1 MSTSDVNEW
10 ISDQV
15 EQRTLQDWIQDL
27 GPFVML
33 FGLMIIFSLT
43 TDRFLSEGNLL
54 DNVAKNAV
62 TLLLIALAG
71 TFPILQQSIDLSV
84 ESVVLLTGVVTVIL
98 IAEFQL
104 GLLAIPLAI
113 GVGMLAGLFNGL
125 VFTKLKVP
133 SFLVTLGTLS
143 VLAGVGKIITGGS
156 TITFRNESIRAI
168 STGQVVIPFTDFGI
182 PNLVIWGLLIYGATI
197 VLAFRTK
204 FGRYCFA
211 LGENERV
218 VELAGAKVDRYKIYP
233 FVLSG
238 LLCGIAGVLLT
249 LRISSASP
257 NIGSGNLLPSIA
269 AIVMGGTA
277 LTGGVGGPHRTIL
290 GVLVIAVLNNG
301 MNLLAVDSFVQ
312 EIILGL
318 VVVSAVALSIDRDKI
333 DVVK

>member
-1 MSTSDVNEW
+1 MSTSSVSEW
-10 ISDQV
+10 ITSQR
-15 EQRTLQDWIQDL
+15 EQRTLHDWIQDL

-33 FGLMIIFSLT
+33 FGLIIFFTFT
-43 TDRFLSEGNLL
+43 TERFFTEGNLL

-62 TLLLIALAG
+62 TLLLVALAG

-84 ESVVLLTGVVTVIL
+84 ESVVLLTGVVTVVL
-98 IAEFQL
+98 ISQFGL

-156 TITFRNESIRAI
+156 TITFRNPAIRTI
-168 STGQVVIPFTDFGI
+168 STGDVLGI
-182 PNLVIWGLLIYGATI
+182 PNLVLWGLLIYVATI

-238 LLCGIAGVLLT
+238 LLCGTAGVLLT

-257 NIGSGNLLPSIA
+257 NIGSGLLLPSIA

-301 MNLLAVDSFVQ
+301 MNLLGTDSFVQ

-318 VVVSAVALSIDRDKI
+318 VVVAAVALSIDRAKI

>member
-1 MSTSDVNEW
+1 MSAPNTNAIQQW
-10 ISDQV
+10 IAEQRD
-15 EQRTLQDWIQDL
+15 QRTLHDWITDV
-27 GPFVML
+27 GPFAML
-33 FGLMIIFSLT
+33 FILSALFAATTTQFLT
-43 TDRFLSEGNLL
+43 YGNLIN
-54 DNVAKNAV
+54 NVAKNSAF
-62 TLLLIALAG
+62 LLLVALAG

-84 ESVVLLTGVVTVIL
+84 ESIVTLTGVLTVVL
-98 IAEFQL
+98 IAEYQL
-104 GLLAIPLAI
+104 GLLAIPIAI
-113 GVGMLAGLFNGL
+113 AAGMLAGFVNGV

-143 VLAGVGKIITGGS
+143 ILMGFALIITGGS
-156 TITFRNESIRAI
+156 TITFRNQAIRGIA
-168 STGQVVIPFTDFGI
+168 TGTWIPGV
-182 PNLVIWGLLIYGATI
+182 PNLVMWGLLIYGAT
-197 VLAFRTK
+197 VFLAWRTK

-238 LLCGIAGVLLT
+238 LLCGTAGVLLT

-257 NIGSGNLLPSIA
+257 NIAGGLLLPSIA

-290 GVLVIAVLNNG
+290 GVLVIAVLQNG
-301 MNLLAVDSFVQ
+301 MNLLSINPFVQ
-312 EIILGL
+312 EIILGV
-318 VVVSAVALSIDRDKI
+318 VVVSAVAMSIDRAKI

>member
-1 MSTSDVNEW
+1 
-10 ISDQV
+10 
-15 EQRTLQDWIQDL
+15 
-27 GPFVML
+27 ML
-33 FGLMIIFSLT
+33 FGLILFFTFT
-43 TDRFLSEGNLL
+43 TERFFTEGNLL

-62 TLLLIALAG
+62 TLLLVALAG

-84 ESVVLLTGVVTVIL
+84 ESVVLLTGVVTVVL
-98 IAEFQL
+98 ISQFGL

-143 VLAGVGKIITGGS
+143 VMAGVGKIITGGS
-156 TITFRNESIRAI
+156 TITFRNPALRTI
-168 STGQVVIPFTDFGI
+168 STGDVFGI
-182 PNLVIWGLLIYGATI
+182 PNLVLWGLLIYVATI

-257 NIGSGNLLPSIA
+257 NIGSGLLLPSIA

-301 MNLLAVDSFVQ
+301 MNLLGTDSFVQ

-318 VVVSAVALSIDRDKI
+318 VVVAAVALSIDRAKI

>member
-1 MSTSDVNEW
+1 MSTSSVSEW
-10 ISDQV
+10 ITAQR
-15 EQRTLQDWIQDL
+15 EQRTLHDWIQDL

-33 FGLMIIFSLT
+33 FGLMVIFTLT
-43 TDRFLSEGNLL
+43 TERFMTEGNLL

-62 TLLLIALAG
+62 TLLLVALAG

-84 ESVVLLTGVVTVIL
+84 ESVVLLTGVVTVVL
-98 IAEFQL
+98 IAEFGL
-104 GLLAIPLAI
+104 GLLAIPIAI

-143 VLAGVGKIITGGS
+143 VMAGVGKIITGGS
-156 TITFRNESIRAI
+156 TITFRNDAIRAI
-168 STGQVVIPFTDFGI
+168 ANGEVLGI
-182 PNLVIWGLLIYGATI
+182 PNLVLWGLLIYGATI

-257 NIGSGNLLPSIA
+257 NIGSGLLLPSIA

-277 LTGGVGGPHRTIL
+277 LTGGVGGPHRTLL

-318 VVVSAVALSIDRDKI
+318 VVVAAVALSIDRDKI

>member
-1 MSTSDVNEW
+1 
-10 ISDQV
+10 
-15 EQRTLQDWIQDL
+15 
-27 GPFVML
+27 ML
-33 FGLMIIFSLT
+33 FGLMVIFTLT
-43 TDRFLSEGNLL
+43 TERFFTEANLL

-84 ESVVLLTGVVTVIL
+84 ESVVLLTGVVTVVL
-98 IAEFQL
+98 IAEYNL
-104 GLLAIPLAI
+104 GLLAIPIAI

-143 VLAGVGKIITGGS
+143 VMAGVGKIITGGS
-156 TITFRNESIRAI
+156 TITFRNDSIRSIA
-168 STGQVVIPFTDFGI
+168 TGNVLGI
-182 PNLVIWGLLIYGATI
+182 PNLVLWGLLIYVACI

-318 VVVSAVALSIDRDKI
+318 VVVAAVALSIDRDKI

>member
-1 MSTSDVNEW
+1 MSTSGVSEW
-10 ISDQV
+10 ITDQR
-15 EQRTLQDWIQDL
+15 EQRTLHDWIQDL

-33 FGLMIIFSLT
+33 FGLIITFTFT
-43 TDRFLSEGNLL
+43 TDRFFTEANLL

-62 TLLLIALAG
+62 TLLLVALAG

-84 ESVVLLTGVVTVIL
+84 ESIVLLTGVVTVVL
-98 IAEFQL
+98 ISQFGF
-104 GLLAIPLAI
+104 GLLAIPIAI
-113 GVGMLAGLFNGL
+113 GVGMLAGLFNGI

-143 VLAGVGKIITGGS
+143 VMAGVGKIITGGS
-156 TITFRNESIRAI
+156 TITFRNPAIRTI
-168 STGQVVIPFTDFGI
+168 SNGEVLGI
-182 PNLVIWGLLIYGATI
+182 PNLVLWGLLIYVGTI

-238 LLCGIAGVLLT
+238 LLCGTAGVLLT

-257 NIGSGNLLPSIA
+257 NIGSGLLLPSIA

-301 MNLLAVDSFVQ
+301 MNLLGIDSFVQ

-318 VVVSAVALSIDRDKI
+318 VVVAAVALSIDREKI

>member
-1 MSTSDVNEW
+1 MSTSSVSEW
-10 ISDQV
+10 ISDQR
-15 EQRTLQDWIQDL
+15 EQRTLHDWIQDL

-33 FGLMIIFSLT
+33 FGLILFFTFT
-43 TDRFLSEGNLL
+43 TERFFTEGNLL

-62 TLLLIALAG
+62 TLLLVALAG

-84 ESVVLLTGVVTVIL
+84 ESVVLLTGVVTVVL
-98 IAEFQL
+98 IAEFNL

-143 VLAGVGKIITGGS
+143 VMAGVGKIITGGS
-156 TITFRNESIRAI
+156 TITFREPAIRTI
-168 STGQVVIPFTDFGI
+168 STGNVFGI
-182 PNLVIWGLLIYGATI
+182 PNLVLWGLLIYVATI

-238 LLCGIAGVLLT
+238 LLCGTAGVLLT

-257 NIGSGNLLPSIA
+257 NIGSGLLLPSIA

-301 MNLLAVDSFVQ
+301 MNLLGTDSFVQ

-318 VVVSAVALSIDRDKI
+318 VVVAAVALSIDRAKI

>member
-1 MSTSDVNEW
+1 MSTSSVSKW
-10 ISDQV
+10 ITAQR

-33 FGLMIIFSLT
+33 FGLMLIFTFT
-43 TDRFLSEGNLL
+43 TERFFTEANLL

-62 TLLLIALAG
+62 TLLLVALAG

-84 ESVVLLTGVVTVIL
+84 ESVVLLTGVVTVVL
-98 IAEFQL
+98 ISQFGL

-113 GVGMLAGLFNGL
+113 GVGMLAGLFNGV

-143 VLAGVGKIITGGS
+143 VMAGVGKIITGGS
-156 TITFRNESIRAI
+156 TITFRNPAIRTI
-168 STGQVVIPFTDFGI
+168 STGDVFGI
-182 PNLVIWGLLIYGATI
+182 PNLVLWGLLIYLATI

-257 NIGSGNLLPSIA
+257 NIGSGLMLPSIA

-301 MNLLAVDSFVQ
+301 MNLLGIDSFVQ

-318 VVVSAVALSIDRDKI
+318 VVVAAVALSIDRAKI

>member
-1 MSTSDVNEW
+1 MSTSSVKQW
-10 ISDQV
+10 IVAQR

-33 FGLMIIFSLT
+33 FGLVIIFSLT
-43 TDRFLSEGNLL
+43 TDRFATQANLL

-62 TLLLIALAG
+62 TLLLVALAG

-84 ESVVLLTGVVTVIL
+84 ESVVLLTGVVTVVL
-98 IAEFQL
+98 IAEFGL
-104 GLLAIPLAI
+104 GLLAIPIAI

-143 VLAGVGKIITGGS
+143 VMAGVGKIITGGS
-156 TITFRNESIRAI
+156 TITFRNNSIRAI
-168 STGQVVIPFTDFGI
+168 ANGEILGI
-182 PNLVIWGLLIYGATI
+182 PNLVLWGLLIYVATI
-197 VLAFRTK
+197 ILAFRTK

-218 VELAGAKVDRYKIYP
+218 VELSGAKVDRYKIYP

-257 NIGSGNLLPSIA
+257 NIGSGLLLPSIA

-301 MNLLAVDSFVQ
+301 MNLLSIDSFVQ

-318 VVVSAVALSIDRDKI
+318 VVVAAVALSIDRDQI
-333 DVVK
+333 DIVK

>member
-1 MSTSDVNEW
+1 
-10 ISDQV
+10 
-15 EQRTLQDWIQDL
+15 
-27 GPFVML
+27 ML
-33 FGLMIIFSLT
+33 FGLMVIFTFT
-43 TDRFLSEGNLL
+43 TERFFTEANLL

-62 TLLLIALAG
+62 TLLLVALAG

-84 ESVVLLTGVVTVIL
+84 ESVVLLTGVVTVVL
-98 IAEFQL
+98 IAEFGL

-156 TITFRNESIRAI
+156 TITFRNDAIRAI
-168 STGQVVIPFTDFGI
+168 STGDVLGI
-182 PNLVIWGLLIYGATI
+182 PNLVLWGLLIYGVTI

-257 NIGSGNLLPSIA
+257 NIGSGLLLPSIA

-301 MNLLAVDSFVQ
+301 MNLLGIDSFVQ

-318 VVVSAVALSIDRDKI
+318 VVVAAVALSIDRDKI

>member
-1 MSTSDVNEW
+1 MSTSSVSEW
-10 ISDQV
+10 ITAQR
-15 EQRTLQDWIQDL
+15 EQRTLHDWIQDL

-33 FGLMIIFSLT
+33 FGLMIFFTFT
-43 TDRFLSEGNLL
+43 TERFFTEGNLL

-62 TLLLIALAG
+62 TLLLVALAG

-84 ESVVLLTGVVTVIL
+84 ESVVLLTGVVTVVL
-98 IAEFQL
+98 ISQFGL

-143 VLAGVGKIITGGS
+143 VMAGVGKIITGGS
-156 TITFRNESIRAI
+156 TITFRNPAIRTI
-168 STGQVVIPFTDFGI
+168 STGDVFGI
-182 PNLVIWGLLIYGATI
+182 PNLVLWGLLIYVATI

-257 NIGSGNLLPSIA
+257 NIGSGLLLPSIA

-301 MNLLAVDSFVQ
+301 MNLLGTDSFVQ

-318 VVVSAVALSIDRDKI
+318 VVVAAVALSIDRAKI

>member
-1 MSTSDVNEW
+1 
-10 ISDQV
+10 
-15 EQRTLQDWIQDL
+15 
-27 GPFVML
+27 ML
-33 FGLMIIFSLT
+33 FGLIIIFSLT
-43 TDRFLSEGNLL
+43 TDQFLSQGNLL

-62 TLLLIALAG
+62 TLLLVSLAG

-84 ESVVLLTGVVTVIL
+84 ESVVLLTGVVTVVL
-98 IAEFQL
+98 ISQFSL
-104 GLLAIPLAI
+104 GLLAIPIAI

-143 VLAGVGKIITGGS
+143 VMAGIGKIITGGS
-156 TITFRNESIRAI
+156 TITFRDPAIRTIA
-168 STGQVVIPFTDFGI
+168 TGNVLGI
-182 PNLVIWGLLIYGATI
+182 PNLVLWGLLIYVGTI

-257 NIGSGNLLPSIA
+257 NIGSGLMLPSIA

-301 MNLLAVDSFVQ
+301 MNLLGIDSFVQ

-318 VVVSAVALSIDRDKI
+318 VVVAAVAMSIDRDKI

>member
-1 MSTSDVNEW
+1 MSTSNVSGW
-10 ISDQV
+10 ITEQRK
-15 EQRTLQDWIQDL
+15 QRTLQDWIQDL

-33 FGLMIIFSLT
+33 FGLILTFSFT
-43 TDRFLSEGNLL
+43 TDRFLTEANLL

-62 TLLLIALAG
+62 TLLLVALAG

-84 ESVVLLTGVVTVIL
+84 ESMVLLTGVVTVVL
-98 IAEFQL
+98 ISEFGL
-104 GLLAIPLAI
+104 GLLAIPIAI
-113 GVGMLAGLFNGL
+113 GVGMLAGLFNGI

-143 VLAGVGKIITGGS
+143 VMAGVGKIITGGS
-156 TITFRNESIRAI
+156 TITFRNPAIRTI
-168 STGQVVIPFTDFGI
+168 SNGEVFGI
-182 PNLVIWGLLIYGATI
+182 PNLVLWGLLIYLGTI

-233 FVLSG
+233 FMLSG
-238 LLCGIAGVLLT
+238 LLCGTAGVLLT

-257 NIGSGNLLPSIA
+257 NIGSGLLLPSIA

-301 MNLLAVDSFVQ
+301 MNLTGIDSFVQ

-318 VVVSAVALSIDRDKI
+318 VVVGAVALSIDREKI

>member
-1 MSTSDVNEW
+1 
-10 ISDQV
+10 
-15 EQRTLQDWIQDL
+15 
-27 GPFVML
+27 ML
-33 FGLMIIFSLT
+33 FGLIITFSFAS
-43 TDRFLSEGNLL
+43 DRFLTEGNLI

-62 TLLLIALAG
+62 TLLLVALAG

-84 ESVVLLTGVVTVIL
+84 ESMVLLTGVVTVVL
-98 IAEFQL
+98 ISEFGL
-104 GLLAIPLAI
+104 GLLAIPIAI
-113 GVGMLAGLFNGL
+113 GVGMLAGLFNGII
-125 VFTKLKVP
+125 FTKLKVP

-143 VLAGVGKIITGGS
+143 VMAGVGKIITGGS
-156 TITFRNESIRAI
+156 TITFRNPAIRTI
-168 STGQVVIPFTDFGI
+168 SNGEVLGI
-182 PNLVIWGLLIYGATI
+182 PNLVLWGLLIYVGTI

-238 LLCGIAGVLLT
+238 LLCGTAGVLLT

-257 NIGSGNLLPSIA
+257 NIGSGLMLPSIA

-301 MNLLAVDSFVQ
+301 MNLTGIDSFIQ

-318 VVVSAVALSIDRDKI
+318 VVVGAVALSIDREKI

>member
-1 MSTSDVNEW
+1 MSTSNLSEW
-10 ISDQV
+10 ITAQR
-15 EQRTLQDWIQDL
+15 EQRTLHDWIQDL

-33 FGLMIIFSLT
+33 FGLMITFTFT
-43 TDRFLSEGNLL
+43 TERFFTEGNLL

-62 TLLLIALAG
+62 TLLLVALAG

-84 ESVVLLTGVVTVIL
+84 ESVVLLTGVVTVVL
-98 IAEFQL
+98 ISQFGL

-113 GVGMLAGLFNGL
+113 GVGMLAGLFNGI

-143 VLAGVGKIITGGS
+143 VMAGVGKIITGGS
-156 TITFRNESIRAI
+156 TITFRNPAIRTI
-168 STGQVVIPFTDFGI
+168 STGDVLGI
-182 PNLVIWGLLIYGATI
+182 PNLVLWGLLIYVGTI

-257 NIGSGNLLPSIA
+257 NIGSGLLLPSIA

-301 MNLLAVDSFVQ
+301 MNLLGIDSFVQ

-318 VVVSAVALSIDRDKI
+318 VVVAAVALSIDREKI

>member
-1 MSTSDVNEW
+1 MSTSNVSGW
-10 ISDQV
+10 ITEQRK
-15 EQRTLQDWIQDL
+15 QRTLQDWIQDL

-33 FGLMIIFSLT
+33 FGLIITFALT
-43 TDRFLSEGNLL
+43 TDRFLTEANLL

-62 TLLLIALAG
+62 TLLLVALAG

-84 ESVVLLTGVVTVIL
+84 ESIVLLTGVVTVVL
-98 IAEFQL
+98 ISQFGF
-104 GLLAIPLAI
+104 GLLAIPIAI
-113 GVGMLAGLFNGL
+113 GVGMLAGLFNGI

-143 VLAGVGKIITGGS
+143 VMAGVGKIITGGS
-156 TITFRNESIRAI
+156 TITFRNPAIRTI
-168 STGQVVIPFTDFGI
+168 SNGEVLGI
-182 PNLVIWGLLIYGATI
+182 PNLVLWGLLIYVGTI

-238 LLCGIAGVLLT
+238 LLCGTAGVLLT

-257 NIGSGNLLPSIA
+257 NIGSGLMLPSIA

-290 GVLVIAVLNNG
+290 GVLVISVLNNG
-301 MNLLAVDSFVQ
+301 MNLLGVDSFVQ

-318 VVVSAVALSIDRDKI
+318 VVVAAVALSIDREKI

>member
-1 MSTSDVNEW
+1 MSTSSVSEW
-10 ISDQV
+10 ITRQR

-33 FGLMIIFSLT
+33 FGLIVVFTLT
-43 TDRFLSEGNLL
+43 TDQFMSEGNLL
-54 DNVAKNAV
+54 DNIAKNAV
-62 TLLLIALAG
+62 TLLLVALAG

-84 ESVVLLTGVVTVIL
+84 ESIVLLTGVVTVVA
-98 IAEFQL
+98 IAELGL
-104 GLLAIPLAI
+104 GLLAIPIAI
-113 GVGMLAGLFNGL
+113 AVGMLAGLFNGL
-125 VFTKLKVP
+125 VFTKLKIP

-143 VLAGVGKIITGGS
+143 VMAGVGKIITGGS
-156 TITFRNESIRAI
+156 TITFRNNAIRAI
-168 STGQVVIPFTDFGI
+168 SNGEVFGI
-182 PNLVIWGLLIYGATI
+182 PNLVLWGLLIYIGTI
-197 VLAFRTK
+197 ILAFRTK

-211 LGENERV
+211 LGESERV
-218 VELAGAKVDRYKIYP
+218 VELAGAEVDRYKIYP

-257 NIGSGNLLPSIA
+257 NIGSGLLLPSIA

-301 MNLLAVDSFVQ
+301 MNLLAVGSFVQ

-318 VVVSAVALSIDRDKI
+318 VVVAAVALSIDRDKI

>member
-1 MSTSDVNEW
+1 MSTSSVSEW
-10 ISDQV
+10 ITEQR

-33 FGLMIIFSLT
+33 FGLMVIFTLT
-43 TDRFLSEGNLL
+43 TERFFTEANLL

-84 ESVVLLTGVVTVIL
+84 ESVVLLTGVVTVVL
-98 IAEFQL
+98 IAEYNL
-104 GLLAIPLAI
+104 GLLAIPIAI

-143 VLAGVGKIITGGS
+143 VMAGVGKIITGGS
-156 TITFRNESIRAI
+156 TITFRNDSIRSIA
-168 STGQVVIPFTDFGI
+168 TGNVLGI
-182 PNLVIWGLLIYGATI
+182 PNLVLWGLLIYVACI

-318 VVVSAVALSIDRDKI
+318 VVVAAVALSIDRDKI

>member
-1 MSTSDVNEW
+1 MSTNTVSEW
-10 ISDQV
+10 ITDQR
-15 EQRTLQDWIQDL
+15 EQRNLQDWIQDL

-33 FGLMIIFSLT
+33 FGLMIIFTFT
-43 TDRFLSEGNLL
+43 TERFFTEGNLL

-62 TLLLIALAG
+62 TLLLVALAG

-84 ESVVLLTGVVTVIL
+84 ESVVLLTGVVTVVL
-98 IAEFQL
+98 ISQFGL

-113 GVGMLAGLFNGL
+113 GVGMLAGLFNGI

-143 VLAGVGKIITGGS
+143 VMAGVGKIITGGS
-156 TITFRNESIRAI
+156 TITFRNPAIRTI
-168 STGQVVIPFTDFGI
+168 STGDVFGI
-182 PNLVIWGLLIYGATI
+182 PNLVLWGLLIYVATI

-257 NIGSGNLLPSIA
+257 NIGSGLLLPSIA

-301 MNLLAVDSFVQ
+301 MNLLGIDSFVQ

-318 VVVSAVALSIDRDKI
+318 VVVAAVALSIDREKI

>member
-1 MSTSDVNEW
+1 MSTSSVSEW
-10 ISDQV
+10 ITSQR
-15 EQRTLQDWIQDL
+15 EQRTLHDWIQDL

-33 FGLMIIFSLT
+33 FGLMIFFTFT
-43 TDRFLSEGNLL
+43 TERFFTEGNLL

-62 TLLLIALAG
+62 TLLLVALAG

-84 ESVVLLTGVVTVIL
+84 ESVVLLTGVVTVVL
-98 IAEFQL
+98 ISQFGL

-143 VLAGVGKIITGGS
+143 VMAGVGKIITGGS
-156 TITFRNESIRAI
+156 TITFRNPAIRTI
-168 STGQVVIPFTDFGI
+168 STGDVLGI
-182 PNLVIWGLLIYGATI
+182 PNLVLWGLLIYVATI

-238 LLCGIAGVLLT
+238 LLCGTAGVLLT

-257 NIGSGNLLPSIA
+257 NIGSGLLLPSIA

-301 MNLLAVDSFVQ
+301 MNLLGTDSFVQ

-318 VVVSAVALSIDRDKI
+318 VVVAAVALSIDREKI

>member
-1 MSTSDVNEW
+1 MSTSNFSEW
-10 ISDQV
+10 LTDQR
-15 EQRTLQDWIQDL
+15 EQRTLQDWVQDL

-33 FGLMIIFSLT
+33 FGLIAIFTFT
-43 TDRFLSEGNLL
+43 TEQFFTEGNLL

-62 TLLLIALAG
+62 TLLLVALAG

-84 ESVVLLTGVVTVIL
+84 ESVVLLTGVVTVVL
-98 IAEFQL
+98 IAQFGL

-113 GVGMLAGLFNGL
+113 GVGMLAGLFNGV

-156 TITFRNESIRAI
+156 TITFRDPAIRTI
-168 STGQVVIPFTDFGI
+168 STGDVFGV
-182 PNLVIWGLLIYGATI
+182 PNLVLWGLLIYVATI

-257 NIGSGNLLPSIA
+257 NIGSGLLLPSIA

-301 MNLLAVDSFVQ
+301 MNLLGIDSFVQ

-318 VVVSAVALSIDRDKI
+318 VVVAAVALSIDRAKI

>member
-1 MSTSDVNEW
+1 MSTNSVSEW
-10 ISDQV
+10 ILEQQ
-15 EQRTLQDWIQDL
+15 EQRTLYDWIQDL

-33 FGLMIIFSLT
+33 FGLILAFSFT
-43 TDRFLSEGNLL
+43 TDRFLTEANLI

-62 TLLLIALAG
+62 TLLLVALAG

-84 ESVVLLTGVVTVIL
+84 ESMVLLTGVVSVVL
-98 IAEFQL
+98 ISEFGL

-113 GVGMLAGLFNGL
+113 GVGMLAGLFNGII
-125 VFTKLKVP
+125 FTKLKVP

-143 VLAGVGKIITGGS
+143 VMAGVGKIITGGS
-156 TITFRNESIRAI
+156 TITFRNPAIRTI
-168 STGQVVIPFTDFGI
+168 SNGEVFGI
-182 PNLVIWGLLIYGATI
+182 PNLVLWGLLIYVGTI

-238 LLCGIAGVLLT
+238 LLCGTAGVLLT

-257 NIGSGNLLPSIA
+257 NIGSGLMLPSIA

-301 MNLLAVDSFVQ
+301 MNLLGIDSFVQ

-318 VVVSAVALSIDRDKI
+318 VVVGAVALSIDREKI

>member
-1 MSTSDVNEW
+1 
-10 ISDQV
+10 
-15 EQRTLQDWIQDL
+15 
-27 GPFVML
+27 ML
-33 FGLMIIFSLT
+33 FGLIIAFSLT
-43 TDRFLSEGNLL
+43 TDRFLTEANLL

-62 TLLLIALAG
+62 TLLLVALAG

-84 ESVVLLTGVVTVIL
+84 ESIVLLTGVVTVVL
-98 IAEFQL
+98 ISEFGL
-104 GLLAIPLAI
+104 GLLAIPIAI
-113 GVGMLAGLFNGL
+113 GAGMLAGLFNGII
-125 VFTKLKVP
+125 FTKLKVP

-143 VLAGVGKIITGGS
+143 VMAGVGKIITGGS
-156 TITFRNESIRAI
+156 TITFRNPAIRTI
-168 STGQVVIPFTDFGI
+168 SNGEVLGI
-182 PNLVIWGLLIYGATI
+182 PNLVLWGLLIYVSTI

-257 NIGSGNLLPSIA
+257 NIGSGLLLPSIA

-301 MNLLAVDSFVQ
+301 MNLLGIDSFVQ

-318 VVVSAVALSIDRDKI
+318 VVVGAVALSIDREKI

>member
-1 MSTSDVNEW
+1 
-10 ISDQV
+10 
-15 EQRTLQDWIQDL
+15 
-27 GPFVML
+27 ML
-33 FGLMIIFSLT
+33 FGLILFFTFT
-43 TDRFLSEGNLL
+43 TERFFTEGNLL

-62 TLLLIALAG
+62 TLLLVALAG

-84 ESVVLLTGVVTVIL
+84 ESVVLLTGVVTVVL
-98 IAEFQL
+98 ISQFGL

-143 VLAGVGKIITGGS
+143 VMAGVGKIITGGS
-156 TITFRNESIRAI
+156 TITFRNPAIRTI
-168 STGQVVIPFTDFGI
+168 STGDVFGI
-182 PNLVIWGLLIYGATI
+182 PNLVLWGLLIYVATI

-257 NIGSGNLLPSIA
+257 NIGSGLLLPSIA

-301 MNLLAVDSFVQ
+301 MNLLGTDSFVQ

-318 VVVSAVALSIDRDKI
+318 VVVAAVALSIDRAKI

>member
-1 MSTSDVNEW
+1 
-10 ISDQV
+10 
-15 EQRTLQDWIQDL
+15 
-27 GPFVML
+27 ML
-33 FGLMIIFSLT
+33 FGLILIFTFS
-43 TDRFLSEGNLL
+43 TDQFFTESNLL

-62 TLLLIALAG
+62 TLLLVALAG

-84 ESVVLLTGVVTVIL
+84 ESIVLLTGVVTVVL
-98 IAEFQL
+98 IAQFGL

-113 GVGMLAGLFNGL
+113 GVGMLAGLFNGI

-143 VLAGVGKIITGGS
+143 VMAGVGKIITGGS
-156 TITFRNESIRAI
+156 TITFRNDAIRSI
-168 STGQVVIPFTDFGI
+168 STGTVLGI
-182 PNLVIWGLLIYGATI
+182 PNLVLWGLLIYVGTI
-197 VLAFRTK
+197 LLAFRTK

-257 NIGSGNLLPSIA
+257 NIGSGLLLPSIA

-301 MNLLAVDSFVQ
+301 MNLLGIDSFVQ

-318 VVVSAVALSIDRDKI
+318 VVVAAVAMSIDRDKI

>member
-1 MSTSDVNEW
+1 
-10 ISDQV
+10 
-15 EQRTLQDWIQDL
+15 
-27 GPFVML
+27 ML
-33 FGLMIIFSLT
+33 FGLILTFSFT
-43 TDRFLSEGNLL
+43 TDRFLTEANLL

-62 TLLLIALAG
+62 TLLLVALAG

-84 ESVVLLTGVVTVIL
+84 ESIVLLTGVVTVVL
-98 IAEFQL
+98 ISQFGL
-104 GLLAIPLAI
+104 GLLAIPIAI
-113 GVGMLAGLFNGL
+113 GAGMLAGLFNGII
-125 VFTKLKVP
+125 FTKLKVP

-143 VLAGVGKIITGGS
+143 VMAGVGKIITGGS
-156 TITFRNESIRAI
+156 TITFRNPAIRTI
-168 STGQVVIPFTDFGI
+168 SNGEVLGI
-182 PNLVIWGLLIYGATI
+182 PNLVLWGLLIYVGTI

-238 LLCGIAGVLLT
+238 LLCGTAGVLLT

-257 NIGSGNLLPSIA
+257 NIGSGLLLPSIA

-301 MNLLAVDSFVQ
+301 MNLLGIDSFVQ

-318 VVVSAVALSIDRDKI
+318 VVVGAVALSIDREKI

>member
-1 MSTSDVNEW
+1 MSTSSVSEW
-10 ISDQV
+10 ITAQR
-15 EQRTLQDWIQDL
+15 EQRTLHDWIQDL

-33 FGLMIIFSLT
+33 FGLMVIFTLT
-43 TDRFLSEGNLL
+43 TERFMTEGNLL

-62 TLLLIALAG
+62 TLLLVALAG

-84 ESVVLLTGVVTVIL
+84 ESVVLLTGVVTVVL
-98 IAEFQL
+98 IAEFGL
-104 GLLAIPLAI
+104 GLLAIPIAI

-143 VLAGVGKIITGGS
+143 VMAGVGKIITGGS
-156 TITFRNESIRAI
+156 TITFRNDAIRAI
-168 STGQVVIPFTDFGI
+168 ANGEVLGI
-182 PNLVIWGLLIYGATI
+182 PNLVLWGLLIYGATI

-257 NIGSGNLLPSIA
+257 NIGSGLLLPSIA

-277 LTGGVGGPHRTIL
+277 LTGGVGGPHRTLL

-301 MNLLAVDSFVQ
+301 MNLLAVDSVVQ

-318 VVVSAVALSIDRDKI
+318 VVVAAVALSIDRDKI

>member
-1 MSTSDVNEW
+1 MSTSSVSEW
-10 ISDQV
+10 ITDQR

-33 FGLMIIFSLT
+33 FGLIITFSLA
-43 TDRFLSEGNLL
+43 TDRFLTEANLL

-62 TLLLIALAG
+62 TLLLVALAG

-84 ESVVLLTGVVTVIL
+84 ESMVLLTGVVTVVL
-98 IAEFQL
+98 ISQFGL
-104 GLLAIPLAI
+104 GLLAIPIAI
-113 GVGMLAGLFNGL
+113 GVGMLAGLFNGII
-125 VFTKLKVP
+125 FTKLKVP

-143 VLAGVGKIITGGS
+143 VMAGVGKIITGGS
-156 TITFRNESIRAI
+156 TITFRNPAIRTI
-168 STGQVVIPFTDFGI
+168 SNGEVFGI
-182 PNLVIWGLLIYGATI
+182 PNLVLWGLLIYVGTI

-238 LLCGIAGVLLT
+238 LLCGTAGVLLT

-257 NIGSGNLLPSIA
+257 NIGSGLMLPSIA

-301 MNLLAVDSFVQ
+301 MNLTGIDSFVQ

-318 VVVSAVALSIDRDKI
+318 VVVGAVALSIDREKI

>member
-1 MSTSDVNEW
+1 
-10 ISDQV
+10 
-15 EQRTLQDWIQDL
+15 
-27 GPFVML
+27 ML
-33 FGLMIIFSLT
+33 FGLMIIFTFT
-43 TDRFLSEGNLL
+43 TEQFFTEGNLL

-62 TLLLIALAG
+62 TLLLVSLAG

-84 ESVVLLTGVVTVIL
+84 ESIVLLTGVATVVL
-98 IAEFQL
+98 ITEFGL

-113 GVGMLAGLFNGL
+113 GVGMLAGLFNGI

-156 TITFRNESIRAI
+156 TITFRNPAIRTI
-168 STGQVVIPFTDFGI
+168 STGDVLGI
-182 PNLVIWGLLIYGATI
+182 PNLVLWGLLIYVGTI
-197 VLAFRTK
+197 ILAFRTK

-238 LLCGIAGVLLT
+238 LLCGTAGVLLT

-257 NIGSGNLLPSIA
+257 NIGSGLLLPSIA

-301 MNLLAVDSFVQ
+301 MNLLGVDSFVQ

-318 VVVSAVALSIDRDKI
+318 VVVAAVAMSIDREKI

>member
-1 MSTSDVNEW
+1 MSTSSVSEW
-10 ISDQV
+10 ITDQR
-15 EQRTLQDWIQDL
+15 EQRTLHDWIQDL

-33 FGLMIIFSLT
+33 FGLIVFFTFT
-43 TDRFLSEGNLL
+43 TERFFTEGNLL

-62 TLLLIALAG
+62 TLLLVALAG

-84 ESVVLLTGVVTVIL
+84 ESVVLLTGVVTVVL
-98 IAEFQL
+98 ISQFGL

-156 TITFRNESIRAI
+156 TITFREPAIRTI
-168 STGQVVIPFTDFGI
+168 STGDVFGI
-182 PNLVIWGLLIYGATI
+182 PNLVLWGLLIYVATI
-197 VLAFRTK
+197 ILAFRTK

-238 LLCGIAGVLLT
+238 LLCGTAGVLLT

-257 NIGSGNLLPSIA
+257 NIGSGLLLPSIA

-301 MNLLAVDSFVQ
+301 MNLLGTDSFVQ

-318 VVVSAVALSIDRDKI
+318 VVVAAVALSIDREKI

>member
-1 MSTSDVNEW
+1 MSTSSVGEW
-10 ISDQV
+10 ITRQR

-33 FGLMIIFSLT
+33 FGLIVVFTLT
-43 TDRFLSEGNLL
+43 TDQFMSEGNLL
-54 DNVAKNAV
+54 GNVAKNAV
-62 TLLLIALAG
+62 TLLLVALAG

-84 ESVVLLTGVVTVIL
+84 ESIVLLTGVVTVVA
-98 IAEFQL
+98 IAEFGL
-104 GLLAIPLAI
+104 GLLAIPIAI
-113 GVGMLAGLFNGL
+113 AVGMLAGLFNGL
-125 VFTKLKVP
+125 VFAKLKIP

-143 VLAGVGKIITGGS
+143 VMAGVGKIITGGS
-156 TITFRNESIRAI
+156 TITFRNNAIRAI
-168 STGQVVIPFTDFGI
+168 SNGEVFGI
-182 PNLVIWGLLIYGATI
+182 PNLVLWGLLIYIGTI
-197 VLAFRTK
+197 ILAFRTK

-218 VELAGAKVDRYKIYP
+218 VELAGAEVDRYKIYP

-257 NIGSGNLLPSIA
+257 NIGSGLLLPSIA

-301 MNLLAVDSFVQ
+301 MNLLAVGSFVQ

-318 VVVSAVALSIDRDKI
+318 VVVAAVALSIDRDKI

>member
-1 MSTSDVNEW
+1 MSTTSVSEW
-10 ISDQV
+10 ITEKRED
-15 EQRTLQDWIQDL
+15 RTLHDWIQDL

-33 FGLMIIFSLT
+33 FGLMIIFTFT
-43 TDRFLSEGNLL
+43 TEQFFTEGNLL

-62 TLLLIALAG
+62 TLLLVSLAG

-84 ESVVLLTGVVTVIL
+84 ESIVLLTGVATVVL
-98 IAEFQL
+98 ITEFGL

-113 GVGMLAGLFNGL
+113 GVGMLAGLFNGI

-156 TITFRNESIRAI
+156 TITFRNPAIRTI
-168 STGQVVIPFTDFGI
+168 STGDVLGI
-182 PNLVIWGLLIYGATI
+182 PNLVLWGLLIYVGTI
-197 VLAFRTK
+197 ILAFRTK

-257 NIGSGNLLPSIA
+257 NIGSGLMLPSIA

-301 MNLLAVDSFVQ
+301 MNLTGIDSFIQ

-318 VVVSAVALSIDRDKI
+318 VVVGAVALSIDREKI